1 MLLTFKWMIIFT
13 RFNPIKEFA
22 TSFLSLV
29 LHAVNLLIWKKILSL
44 ILFKIMTVY
53 RLNTLLR
60 VLLMGRSGCQ
70 DVPLREGK
78 FSFFFGGGSPYKPK
92 SLNFALLWDI
102 TPTKIYPPCPLITD
116 YILGKKVSLIAFR
129 EILPKILPEGCI
141 FSNTIINYLKQL
153 VGIKSFNAKQCSS
166 GLSPRII
173 PHYPLNIYGKPWECR
188 RIPATAKSL
197 LISPN
202 RKSPLINL
210 LLPLYQKCHSLP
222 MK

>member
-1 MLLTFKWMIIFT
+1 M
-13 RFNPIKEFA
+13 KE
-22 TSFLSLV
+22 
-29 LHAVNLLIWKKILSL
+29 
-44 ILFKIMTVY
+44 
-53 RLNTLLR
+53 NTLTHSFQNHDSIQIKHPPQSFTYGKIR
-60 VLLMGRSGCQ
+60 MSGC
-70 DVPLREGK
+70 PTKGGK
-78 FSFFFGGGSPYKPK
+78 IFFFFGGGSPYKPK